1 VIEGELTSA
10 LVPPDYKAQV
20 DRLGNLLLSGAEQR

>member
-10 LVPPDYKAQV
+10 LVPPDYTARV
-20 DRLGNLLLSGAEQR
+20 DRLGNLVLAGEPA